1 MTTVARAMAQRLRW
15 AGVRYVFGHP
25 GGEVVD
31 LIDGFASE
39 GLEFV
44 LTKHEATAGFMA
56 DAVGALG
63 GAPGVCV
70 GTLGPGAT
78 NLVTGVAQSYLD
90 RSPMIAISGQLP
102 ADRYDVVTHQRL
114 DLRALF
120 APITKWQAHVTAANA
135 VTVTDRAVRVSKRPR
150 PGPVYLEVPS
160 DVPAQEARMG
170 PTHDQLDIRAAA
182 AVAQPAGNVAAAL
195 LRESKRPVIL
205 AGMDAMETTTV
216 SELRALA
223 EEWVIPVMVGPK
235 AKGVIREDHP
245 LFLGTIEALG
255 TSWLFNYIAEC
266 DLVLM
271 IGFEPVE
278 FDRDWT
284 AKAKAIHIGPL
295 PNDDLYY
302 RAEVELVGQVSLGI
316 HALRTAAAPASPKH
330 QIDGLASAR
339 RSFLTFVHPET
350 TGLAAQT
357 VLRELRAVLP
367 EDALVSCDVGQNK
380 SVAGQCWPVYQP
392 KTFFVSNGLSSMGY
406 GFAAA
411 MGLQLLNPEH
421 RVACIL
427 GDGGFAMY
435 LGELETAVRR
445 ELPII
450 VVVLADQALTQIKL
464 GQERKGLGSTGTTF
478 GAIDYVALARAFGA
492 EGAEI
497 RRPEECRDV
506 FRWALERRAPTII
519 AAYIDPDCYNLR

>member
-1 MTTVARAMAQRLRW
+1 
-15 AGVRYVFGHP
+15 VRYVFGHP

-31 LIDGFASE
+31 LIDGFASA

-56 DAVGALG
+56 DAVGAFG
-63 GAPGVCV
+63 GAPGVCI

-78 NLVTGVAQSYLD
+78 NLVTGVAQSFLD
-90 RSPMIAISGQLP
+90 RSPVIAITGQLP

-135 VTVTDRAVRVSKRPR
+135 ITVTDRAIRVSKRHR

-160 DVPAQEARMG
+160 DVPAQEAHVG
-170 PTHDQLDIRAAA
+170 PLPRDLDFSAAA
-182 AVAQPAGNVAAAL
+182 TFAPGAGDAAASL
-195 LRESKRPVIL
+195 LRQSRHPVIV
-205 AGMDAMETTTV
+205 AGMDAMDV
-216 SELRALA
+216 AAVDELRALA
-223 EEWVIPVMVGPK
+223 DEWVIPVVVGPK
-235 AKGVIREDHP
+235 AKGVVREDHP

-255 TSWLFNYIAEC
+255 TGWLFDYIAGC
-266 DLVLM
+266 DLVVM
-271 IGFEPVE
+271 VGFEPVE

-284 AKAKAIHIGPL
+284 GKAKIIHIGPL
-295 PNDDLYY
+295 PNDDLYF
-302 RAEVELVGQVSLGI
+302 RAEVELVGPVSVGI
-316 HALRTAAAPASPKH
+316 QALRTAAAPASPKH
-330 QIDGLASAR
+330 ELPDVLSAR
-339 RSFLTFVHPET
+339 GAFLGFVQPET
-350 TGLAAQT
+350 TGLAAQAL
-357 VLRELRAVLP
+357 LRELRAVLP
-367 EDALVSCDVGQNK
+367 EDALVTCDVGQNK
-380 SVAGQCWPVYQP
+380 SVAAQCWAAYQP

-411 MGLQLLNPEH
+411 MGLQLLNPQR

-445 ELPII
+445 ELPITL
-450 VVVLADQALTQIKL
+450 VVLADQALTQIKL

-478 GAIDYVALARAFGA
+478 GATDYVALARAFGA

-497 RRPEECRDV
+497 RRLEECREV
-506 FRWALERRAPTII
+506 FRWALERRGPTII
-519 AAYIDPDCYNLR
+519 AAYIDPECYRLR

>member
-1 MTTVARAMAQRLRW
+1 MGQRLRS

-56 DAVGALG
+56 DVVGAFSG
-63 GAPGVCV
+63 SPGVCL

-90 RSPMIAISGQLP
+90 RSPVIAISGQLP

-135 VTVTDRAVRVSKRPR
+135 VTVTDRAVRVSKRHR

-160 DVPAQEARMG
+160 DVPAQEARSG
-170 PTHDQLDIRAAA
+170 PTHDELETGAEAVFAQGAGAA
-182 AVAQPAGNVAAAL
+182 AAAL
-195 LRESKRPVIL
+195 LRASKRPVIL
-205 AGMDAMETTTV
+205 AGMDAMDTAAV
-216 SELRALA
+216 GELRAFA
-223 EEWVIPVMVGPK
+223 DEWTIPVMVGPK
-235 AKGVIREDHP
+235 AKGAFREDHP

-255 TSWLFNYIAEC
+255 TGRLFDYIAEC

-271 IGFEPVE
+271 VGFEPVE

-284 AKAKAIHIGPL
+284 AKAKTIHIGPL

-302 RAEVELVGQVSLGI
+302 RAEVELVGPVSLGI
-316 HALRTAAAPASPKH
+316 QALRAAAAPASAKH
-330 QIDGLASAR
+330 QMQDLASAR
-339 RSFLTFVHPET
+339 RSFLTFVQPET
-350 TGLAAQT
+350 AGLAAQA
-357 VLRELRAVLP
+357 VLRELRAILP

-380 SVAGQCWPVYQP
+380 SVAGQSWPAYQP

-411 MGLQLLNPEH
+411 MGLQLLNPER

-427 GDGGFAMY
+427 GDGGFGMY

-445 ELPII
+445 ELPIM

-492 EGAEI
+492 DGAEI
-497 RRPEECRDV
+497 RRPEECRDI
-506 FRWALERRAPTII
+506 FRWALERRGPTII
-519 AAYIDPDCYNLR
+519 AAYIDPDCYRLR